1 MLITAN
7 SFWMNSLVDIL
18 TEKTWLLLSAASMA
32 GYLVGS
38 VSFARFVTRLFS
50 KSGKAKNIE
59 RKIPDTDI
67 TLESDA
73 VSSTSVGLE
82 LGKKYG
88 CLTALLDM
96 FKMALAVYIFLRFFP
111 DEHAFIF
118 TAMFG
123 MLGHVYP
130 VYHRFKGGR
139 GQSPLLGGLFV
150 INWLGVLIA
159 NGAAVVLGY
168 LTGSVLVMRW
178 GWMVLMIG
186 WFALYFK
193 DPYYL
198 AYIFLANVLFFFSM
212 RKEIT
217 TALEIGRNRKS
228 TQEEVSDFMLMGK
241 GLGRF
246 IDRYGLPAL
255 LKKLCRSR

>member
-1 MLITAN
+1 MH
-7 SFWMNSLVDIL
+7 SLVDIL
-18 TEKTWLLLSAASMA
+18 LGKTWLLLSAAAIA
-32 GYLVGS
+32 GYLIGS
-38 VSFARFVTRLFS
+38 ISFARIVTRLFS
-50 KSGKAKNIE
+50 EDGKVKKVE

-67 TLESDA
+67 TLESDTVA
-73 VSSTSVGLE
+73 ATSVSLE

-88 CLTALLDM
+88 CLTAVLDM
-96 FKMALAVYIFLRFFP
+96 FKVALAVWLVLHFFP
-111 DEHAFIF
+111 DTRAFLF

-139 GQSPLLGGLFV
+139 GQAPLLGGLFV
-150 INWLGVLIA
+150 INWFGVLIG

-193 DPYYL
+193 DPYYV

-212 RKEIT
+212 RKELA
-217 TALEIGRNRKS
+217 TAMEIGRKRKS
-228 TQEEVSDFMLMGK
+228 TQEEVSEFMMMGR

-246 IDRYGLPAL
+246 IDRYSLPAL
-255 LKKLCRSR
+255 LKKLFRSN